1 MDEGREMIEEGM
13 ALLDGSA
20 KKDVAIIGGGPAG
33 IMAVVALKGYALI
46 ILLLRNYSRVLSFT
60 MRKCRDEGTPTVD
73 EFRLNSHGFY
83 NAFDRSLQRFVL
95 RTGKQHRRSMGCWH
109 RRLHQKALW
118 NASVKVNKN
127 IKWTIRKTVPWPL
140 YGQEFGS
147 IRVKIRGIGRSLS
160 E

>member
-60 MRKCRDEGTPTVD
+60 MGKC
-73 EFRLNSHGFY
+73 
-83 NAFDRSLQRFVL
+83 
-95 RTGKQHRRSMGCWH
+95 
-109 RRLHQKALW
+109 
-118 NASVKVNKN
+118 
-127 IKWTIRKTVPWPL
+127 
-140 YGQEFGS
+140 
-147 IRVKIRGIGRSLS
+147 
-160 E
+160 